1 MTYGGSQIAGAVL
14 PAVIW
19 SNTPEDVVGCVLDV
33 AGKQEVFLP
42 ECFLFQRTKST
53 VRCTSDFVTPKVPR

>member
-33 AGKQEVFLP
+33 AGKQEVFFAGVFLVP
-42 ECFLFQRTKST
+42 EDKEHRQMH
-53 VRCTSDFVTPKVPR
+53 